1 MHREFDLIQRQ
12 LEEQRDGIVSHA
24 LYSDLDSLRQI
35 QTFME
40 HHVFAVWDF
49 MSLLKALQR
58 SLGSFAVPWLP
69 SSDVGAVRF
78 VSEIALGEESDHDG
92 RGGYQSHFDLYLDA
106 MRGAGASASRIE
118 QFLSRVREGLPIAG
132 AITESSLSLSVAS
145 FLSSTFEVIERND
158 SAEIA
163 GAFLFGR
170 EDLLPDVFTEIVRQI
185 SFDCGGRLDALLYY
199 LQRHIELDAED
210 HQPAARR
217 LIESLCGDS
226 PERWARAKEGAFIA
240 YRARKLL
247 WDGALQEMNH
257 QPQPA

>member
-1 MHREFDLIQRQ
+1 VLSQFDQIQRQ
-12 LEEQRDGIVSHA
+12 LEEQRTGIVSHA
-24 LYSDLDSLRQI
+24 LYSELDSLRQI

-58 SLGSFAVPWLP
+58 SLGSFSVPWLP
-69 SSDVGAVRF
+69 SDDVGAIRF
-78 VSEIALGEESDHDG
+78 VNEIALGEESDEDG
-92 RGGYQSHFDLYLDA
+92 RGGYQSHFELYLDA
-106 MRGAGASASRIE
+106 MRGAGASTTRIE
-118 QFLSRVREGLPIAG
+118 QFLSRIRDGLPVEV
-132 AITESSLSLSVAS
+132 AISDSSLSLSVAS

-158 SAEIA
+158 PAEIA

-226 PERWARAKEGAFIA
+226 AERWARAMEGAFVA

-247 WDGALQEMNH
+247 WDGARREMVHQE
-257 QPQPA
+257 QPV

>member
-1 MHREFDLIQRQ
+1 MHSEFDQIQRQ
-12 LEEQRDGIVSHA
+12 LKEQRDGIVSHA
-24 LYSDLDSLRQI
+24 LYSDLDTLRQI
-35 QTFME
+35 QAFME

-58 SLGSFAVPWLP
+58 SLGSFAVPWVP
-69 SSDVGAVRF
+69 SSDVDAVRF
-78 VSEIALGEESDHDG
+78 VNEIALGEESDQDG
-92 RGGYQSHFDLYLDA
+92 RGGYQSHFELYLDA
-106 MRGAGASASRIE
+106 MRGAGASTARIE
-118 QFLSRVREGLPIAG
+118 QFLLRVREGLPIER
-132 AITESSLSLSVAS
+132 AISESALSLSVAS

-158 SAEIA
+158 PAEIA

-170 EDLLPDVFTEIVRQI
+170 EDLLPDVFTEMVRQI

-217 LIESLCGDS
+217 LIESLCGES

-240 YRARKLL
+240 YSARKRL
-247 WDGALQEMNH
+247 WDGALQEMRH
-257 QPQPA
+257 QPQSA